1 MFFFLFFSKFFSF
14 FAFVFSKGRI
24 SSIGRNNH
32 PSFPHDGDEQKKRR
46 AQTAGF
52 EPTHALRIRF
62 LVEPLNRSG
71 TSATIKLR
79 DGRLMNNFIL
89 EFSFSLQ
96 GLKN

>member
-1 MFFFLFFSKFFSF
+1 SKFFSF
-14 FAFVFSKGRI
+14 FCFVFSKGQI
-24 SSIGRNNH
+24 PTESH
-32 PSFPHDGDEQKKRR
+32 PSVATTIHPFPTTETNKKKRR

-79 DGRLMNNFIL
+79 DGRLMNFIL
-89 EFSFSLQ
+89 NFLFSAGFKELRYT
-96 GLKN
+96 